1 MGAMVTLRVRVIPN
15 APRNEVV
22 GLYGKMI
29 KIKVHAPA
37 MDGKANAAL
46 LEYVAEKLGLPERQ
60 VTLEQGEKSR
70 EKLIGI
76 EGLDL
81 KTVRSRLLGK
91 VE

>member
-1 MGAMVTLRVRVIPN
+1 MVTLRVRVIPN
-15 APRNEVV
+15 APNNQVV

-37 MDGKANAAL
+37 MDGRANQAL
-46 LEYVAEKLGLPERQ
+46 LDYVAGKLGLPERQ

-70 EKLIGI
+70 EKIIGI
-76 EGLDL
+76 EGMEL

-91 VE
+91 LE